1 MNYIEALEYTHSF
14 LKFGIKPGLERTENL
29 LKMLGEPQKNLKF
42 IHIAG
47 TNGKGSV
54 ANMSEAILRYAGY
67 KTGLYISPYVVD
79 FRERIQV
86 CGEMIPQESFA
97 NLMSKIKTAVDSITD
112 EALVP
117 TEFELI
123 TAAAMLYFAEQK
135 CDVVVLETGMGG
147 RFDATNVIEKPLACV
162 ITAMSMDHMAV
173 LGDTIE
179 KITAE
184 KAGIIKNGCPVVVYP
199 KQPDGVMKVINE
211 TAAEKNSTVIV
222 PNLNGINVLK
232 KDLRAT
238 SFYYNWEGFAVAMP
252 GEHQIYNAITAVEAV
267 KASGLP
273 VRQAHL
279 FKGVYFTRFA
289 GRFEKICENPLVY
302 IDGAHNRAGIDAL
315 TDTVKQYMADKK
327 VIAVMGIL
335 KDKEYLYGINK
346 IAEISEKMYITEPK
360 NDRALSASE
369 ASKIAKQV
377 NSSVTECD
385 SITEAVEKAL
395 TAAAEL
401 GEDAVVI
408 CTGSLYLISE
418 IRSILTKNITT
429 NQK

>member
-1 MNYIEALEYTHSF
+1 
-14 LKFGIKPGLERTENL
+14 
-29 LKMLGEPQKNLKF
+29 
-42 IHIAG
+42 
-47 TNGKGSV
+47 
-54 ANMSEAILRYAGY
+54 
-67 KTGLYISPYVVD
+67 
-79 FRERIQV
+79 
-86 CGEMIPQESFA
+86 
-97 NLMSKIKTAVDSITD
+97 
-112 EALVP
+112 
-117 TEFELI
+117 
-123 TAAAMLYFAEQK
+123 
-135 CDVVVLETGMGG
+135 
-147 RFDATNVIEKPLACV
+147 
-162 ITAMSMDHMAV
+162 MSMDHMAV

-238 SFYYNWEGFAVAMP
+238 SFYYNWEGYAVAMP

-267 KASGLP
+267 KASGLK

-377 NSSVTECD
+377 NGSVTECD